1 MVKRRLP
8 PWSEVLQGVRHAD
21 MAHGENV
28 FWQEFVGVSLLPF
41 SLLVRKMDAT
51 IGFGL
56 GAMHT
61 VVLGPAQVI
70 RLSESRC

>member
-1 MVKRRLP
+1 
-8 PWSEVLQGVRHAD
+8 
-21 MAHGENV
+21 
-28 FWQEFVGVSLLPF
+28 LPF